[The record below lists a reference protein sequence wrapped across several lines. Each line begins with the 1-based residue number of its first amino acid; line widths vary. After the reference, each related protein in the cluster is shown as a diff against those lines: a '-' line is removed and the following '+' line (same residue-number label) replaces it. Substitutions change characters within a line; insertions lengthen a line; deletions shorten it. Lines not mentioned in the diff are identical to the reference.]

1 MMIVK
6 KTFAYSILALF
17 AVILMVPASSGAGE
31 TRVISH
37 DGINGWACW
46 TSGSVPCGGGHP
58 ERPITVQQS
67 SDYGKPTPSLKITG
81 DVQTNQVACASKTI
95 SSTWDIERLSL
106 SFDVLGSN
114 TQGNYPVIEINE
126 KRSKISG
133 DSNEWIH
140 GNFSEDISNQESVE
154 VRLCIF
160 SKWAG
165 SDAITEYYD
174 NIKITTTE
182 VDPAYVAA
190 QEEEA
195 REYEQDKE
203 DREKEIEEAER
214 KAKEAEE
221 RAQQAERAAKAAEER
236 AKQAERAADARED
249 EAESDEARAAAMERT
264 AAAINRS
271 ADAAELAML
280 YAEQAVVDAKR
291 AQEFAEQE
299 AAYMK
304 DANRAME
311 KAVRAQEKAAEAEKR
326 LAEAERAFD
335 LNQQGRAEEK
345 AEDARD
351 AADAAREYAD
361 DVQYILA
368 SFPTAFAQSEQSG
381 GVISPPGGGCLIATA
396 AFGSEMAPQVQF
408 LRELRDTTV
417 LQTESGSAF
426 MAGFNQFYYSFSPA
440 IADYER
446 ENPAFKE
453 AVKITLTPLLTSL
466 TLLQYADIDSE
477 SEMLGYGISIILLNI
492 GMYFVAPAVLIMK
505 VKKII

>member
-1 MMIVK
+1 MTVK
-6 KTFAYSILALF
+6 KTFVYSILTLF
-17 AVILMVPASSGAGE
+17 AVILMVPAASGAGE

-81 DVQTNQVACASKTI
+81 NVQTNEVACASKTI
-95 SSTWDIERLSL
+95 SSTWDIYKISL

-114 TQGNYPVIEINE
+114 TQGYYPVIIINDQ
-126 KRSKISG
+126 RSGKISG
-133 DSNEWIH
+133 DSYEWIH

-160 SKWAG
+160 TNRAG
-165 SDAITEYYD
+165 SDPLTEYYD

-182 VDPAYVAA
+182 VDPTYVAA
-190 QEEEA
+190 QEEAERQA
-195 REYEQDKE
+195 EQETE
-203 DREKEIEEAER
+203 DAKKAADAAEKAAKAAADAAEEAER
-214 KAKEAEE
+214 EAE
-221 RAQQAERAAKAAEER
+221 AYEE
-236 AKQAERAADARED
+236 K
-249 EAESDEARAAAMERT
+249 AESDEKRAAAMEKT
-264 AAAINRS
+264 
-271 ADAAELAML
+271 ADAIERSKDAAKDAMHS
-280 YAEQAVVDAKR
+280 AKRAMEDAKS
-291 AQEFAEQE
+291 AQEFAERE

-311 KAVRAQEKAAEAEKR
+311 KAVKAQEKAAEAEKR
-326 LAEAERAFD
+326 LAEAERAFE
-335 LNQQGRAEEK
+335 LNQQGKAEEK
-345 AEDARD
+345 AEDAKD

-368 SFPTAFAQSEQSG
+368 SFPSAFAQSESG
-381 GVISPPGGGCLIATA
+381 GGVVSTPGGGCLIATA
-396 AFGSEMAPQVQF
+396 AFGSEMAPQVQL
-408 LRELRDTTV
+408 LREIRDNTV
-417 LQTESGSAF
+417 LQTESGTNF
-426 MAGFNQFYYSFSPA
+426 MTGFNQFYYSFSPA
-440 IADYER
+440 VADYER

-477 SEMLGYGISIILLNI
+477 SEMLGYGIGVILLNI
-492 GMYFVAPAVLIMK
+492 GMYFVAPAVLIMAVRK
-505 VKKII
+505 RI